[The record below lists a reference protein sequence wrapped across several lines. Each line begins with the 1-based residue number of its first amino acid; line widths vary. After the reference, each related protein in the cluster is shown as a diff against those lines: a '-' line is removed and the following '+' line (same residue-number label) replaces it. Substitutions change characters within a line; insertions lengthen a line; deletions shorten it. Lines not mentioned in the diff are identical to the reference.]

1 MKLSRSTT
9 QLHKGQH
16 SLPEEQHLVEI
27 ELPLSLDL
35 GT

>member
-1 MKLSRSTT
+1 MKRSRSTT

-27 ELPLSLDL
+27 ELPLSLYL